1 MVSLRRWL
9 SGSTYI
15 FGGCKSCVL
24 NVLSLVLLSVG
35 MCLLVAAIVGTFNHE
50 YDYTRRII
58 GGESVE
64 AAPVGLSDVKN
75 LRGNIISVQVDK
87 SNSPLWILSGKW
99 RIDDLGENNTTNASS
114 LKLNANITMVG
125 TNGTGGHKH
134 RLINFT
140 LTNLTFSNRLAIMN
154 GSASL
159 ETTDNEKLGMPAL
172 IMNIP
177 ITAKI
182 ENLRTISIDIDKN
195 MSNHHFAETPIFGSV
210 VSRSSD

>member
-35 MCLLVAAIVGTFNHE
+35 MCLLAAAIVGTFNHE

-58 GGESVE
+58 GESVE

-114 LKLNANITMVG
+114 LKLNSNITMVG
-125 TNGTGGHKH
+125 TNGTVEHKH
-134 RLINFT
+134 RLTNFT
-140 LTNLTFSNRLAIMN
+140 LTNLTFSNRLAVMN

-159 ETTDNEKLGMPAL
+159 ETTDNEELGMPAL

-210 VSRSSD
+210 VRRSSD

>member
-1 MVSLRRWL
+1 MVLPRRWL

-15 FGGCKSCVL
+15 FGGSKGGVL
-24 NVLSLVLLSVG
+24 NILSLVILSLG
-35 MCLLVAAIVGTFNHE
+35 LSLLVVAILGTFNHE

-58 GGESVE
+58 GESFEEV
-64 AAPVGLSDVKN
+64 PIGLSDVNN

-99 RIDDLGENNTTNASS
+99 RIDDFGENKTNNNASS
-114 LKLNANITMVG
+114 LKLSANITMVG
-125 TNGTGGHKH
+125 TNGTGEHKH

-154 GSASL
+154 GTASL
-159 ETTDNEKLGMPAL
+159 VTTENEQLGVPAM

-177 ITAKI
+177 ITTKI
-182 ENLRTISIDIDKN
+182 ENLRTISIDIDKK

-210 VSRSSD
+210 VRRSSD

>member
-1 MVSLRRWL
+1 MVLLRRWL

-15 FGGCKSCVL
+15 FGGSKCCVL
-24 NVLSLVLLSVG
+24 NILSLVLLSLG
-35 MCLLVAAIVGTFNHE
+35 LCLLVAAIVGTFNHE

-58 GGESVE
+58 GESVE
-64 AAPVGLSDVKN
+64 AVPISLSDLKN
-75 LRGNIISVQVDK
+75 LRGDIISVQVDK
-87 SNSPLWILSGKW
+87 SNTPLWILSGKW

-159 ETTDNEKLGMPAL
+159 ETTDNEKGMPAL

-182 ENLRTISIDIDKN
+182 ENLRTISIDIDKK

-210 VSRSSD
+210 VRRSSD